1 MSDTSSPTQPEAAIT
16 IDERPLNRRPIF
28 WFYGSASMA
37 YGIKNNAFS
46 YVLLYYATQVL
57 GLAGTTAAFALAI
70 AMLWDAASDLL
81 LGHWS
86 DKTRS
91 RLGRRHPFMYVA
103 LIVLPLSFYAL
114 FNPLIELTDDNR
126 FYYLLV
132 MALLIRT
139 GTTLFEVPSTA
150 LLPDLEADYDR
161 RSRWL
166 ALRHSFGWWGGNGIH
181 TINFFF
187 WVGAYGFAVQTGYSI
202 YGTVGALVIFV
213 TILMSALGT
222 QKHAAALPQPNEP
235 FRLDR
240 IGYELRQIFESLR
253 NPNFAALFFYG
264 LAIGMA
270 TGLGTALYLYNTTFF
285 FGFSGYQIA
294 WTGVF
299 VMLAPF
305 IASVIV
311 PRVGARFGK
320 KPVAIGAI
328 VCNISLYPLPYFFV
342 LQGWWPEL
350 NSTAS
355 WAAYSFFIVTEVV
368 CAIIGNVMLDSMM
381 ADVVEDS
388 EVNTTRRS
396 EGLFY
401 AARTFALKAV
411 SAGGIIFAGT
421 IVAFVGLENI
431 KSPDQVTWQIRFDL
445 ASLFLPVYCGLY
457 LTGLAIVGWLY
468 KIKRSDHS
476 ANLEK
481 LAARQVPVSDQ

>member
-1 MSDTSSPTQPEAAIT
+1 MVDTALAT
-16 IDERPLNRRPIF
+16 DDRPLKRRPIF

-46 YVLLYYATQVL
+46 YVLLYYSTQVL
-57 GLAGTTAAFALAI
+57 GLPGATAAVALAI
-70 AMLWDAASDLL
+70 AMVWDAVSDLL

-86 DKTRS
+86 DKTSS
-91 RLGRRHPFMYVA
+91 RFGRRHPFMYVA
-103 LIVLPLSFYAL
+103 LIILPLSFYAL

-126 FYYLLV
+126 FYYLLA

-166 ALRHSFGWWGGNGIH
+166 ALRHAFGWWGGNGIH
-181 TINFFF
+181 TLNFFF
-187 WVGAYGFAVQTGYSI
+187 WVGAYGFAIQTGYSI
-202 YGTVGALVIFV
+202 YGTVGALVIFF
-213 TILMSALGT
+213 TILISALGT
-222 QKHAAALPQPNEP
+222 QKHAAALPRPSEP
-235 FRLDR
+235 FKLMS
-240 IGYELRQIFESLR
+240 IGRELGQIFESLR
-253 NPNFAALFFYG
+253 NRNFAALFFYG

-285 FGFSGYQIA
+285 FGFSGTQIA
-294 WTGVF
+294 WTGVC
-299 VMLAPF
+299 VMLSPF
-305 IASVIV
+305 IASFIV
-311 PRVGARFGK
+311 PFVGSRFGK

-355 WAAYSFFIVTEVV
+355 WAYYSFFIVTEVV

-388 EVNTTRRS
+388 EVTTARRS

-421 IVAFVGLENI
+421 IVGFVGLENI

-445 ASLFLPVYCGLY
+445 ASLFLPLYCGLY

-468 KIKRSDHS
+468 KINRDDHS
-476 ANLEK
+476 ANLDL
-481 LAARQVPVSDQ
+481 LANRQPAKSSPSL